1 MSPRAELSDAL
12 VQARLDA
19 LLDDDAWSGDQPTEP
34 GRVTPAPPL
43 VARAQAV
50 TAFGR
55 AHVRVLLIVA
65 ALAVLFAAWTVLRA
79 RASTVPV
86 AVEPSVGAPTA
97 AAPTVVAVSPSASA
111 ASAEPQVV
119 VHVVGAVRRPGVV
132 RLAAGARVEDAI
144 RAAGGLTRQAAPGLL
159 NLAAPVADGSQI
171 VVGRRGGPTSEVR
184 DASAGSADTTGSPG
198 TEQGSTV
205 NLNTAT
211 AAQLD
216 GLPGVGPVTAQKIL
230 DWRAQHGRF
239 SRIEELGEVDG
250 IGPKTYARLAPHVRV

>member
-86 AVEPSVGAPTA
+86 AVEPSVGAPT
-97 AAPTVVAVSPSASA
+97 VVAVSPSASA

-144 RAAGGLTRQAAPGLL
+144 RAAGGPPRQAAPGRLT
-159 NLAAPVADGSQI
+159 LAAPVADGSQI

-184 DASAGSADTTGSPG
+184 HASAGSADTTGSPG